1 MKPLRVLV
9 LLLGLMPAAAVA
21 PPALA
26 LAPGDKWTT
35 TDPPINLVHIDF
47 GEINRHGEAVG
58 FHHRPN
64 GTDPDGARVLQ
75 IIQSPDANGV
85 YRARVS
91 IRDPVTGAWVRKK
104 VASTFFPDALSD
116 DDVVDAV
123 LSAFHNG
130 QRRNDGQFV
139 GPSGRGFMIEG
150 WFQNGR
156 INAAYPLRGP

>member
-1 MKPLRVLV
+1 MKPLRTLV
-9 LLLGLMPAAAVA
+9 LMLGLMPASALA
-21 PPALA
+21 PQALA
-26 LAPGDKWTT
+26 LAPGDNWTA

-58 FHHRPN
+58 YHHRPS
-64 GTDPDGARVLQ
+64 GMDPNGARVLQ
-75 IIQSPDANGV
+75 IIQPPDPKGV

-91 IRDPVTGAWVRKK
+91 IRDPATGAWVRKK
-104 VASTFFPDALSD
+104 APSTFFPDAMSD
-116 DDVVDAV
+116 PDVVNAI
-123 LSAFHNG
+123 LAAFHNG
-130 QRRNDGQFV
+130 QRRSDGQFV